1 MERLRETYIF
11 VTNTHFFLG
20 FSIPKSSRRETKV
33 PLKFRMDG
41 YYSSEGKK
49 HSAPISVSSELE
61 TTKSTSFTQNNETTF
76 RLVKVM
82 SRHPALLT
90 INMEIHLI
98 NYATY
103 PPQLVRKNFND
114 DNKANVS
121 SSSLLNLDTTLL

>member
-1 MERLRETYIF
+1 MEIRETYIF
-11 VTNTHFFLG
+11 VTNNHFFLG

-82 SRHPALLT
+82 SRHPANYCRS
-90 INMEIHLI
+90 IEIHLI